1 MIKFG
6 SAFPDTYFPGTST
19 MKKEYLGVSDFSG
32 AIAEGRKIMKDLI
45 DNSIVDYTQALFCSD
60 CFAKAPLEFFYMPT
74 SSTGK
79 WHGGPKDTC
88 NCVGGNIEHTKQ
100 VLAMSD
106 KVLHRY
112 ESALGVFYDQLA
124 GALRV
129 ACILHDIAKYSSG
142 SIWVS
147 KTHGEEGAELLR
159 SVKTDFPFAALVI
172 EAVQGHMYYWKFSTI
187 YDSIATFGSGSL
199 NGLFLSFMLS
209 ECDYYSF

>member
-6 SAFPDTYFPGTST
+6 DQFPDTYFPSSST
-19 MKKEYLGVSDFSG
+19 MKKDYLGASDFSEV
-32 AIAEGRKIMKDLI
+32 IAEGRKIMKDLI
-45 DNSIVDYTQALFCSD
+45 DNSIVDYNQALFCSD
-60 CFAKAPLEFFYMPT
+60 CFAKAADEFFYMPT

-79 WHGGPKDTC
+79 WHGGPKDIC

-124 GALRV
+124 CALRV

-142 SIWVS
+142 SLWVS
-147 KTHGEEGAELLR
+147 KTHGEEGAQLISSIDTEYEWASLIA
-159 SVKTDFPFAALVI
+159 DAI
-172 EAVQGHMYYWKFSTI
+172 QGHMYYWKFDTMYNAI
-187 YDSIATFGSGSL
+187 VTFGSGSL
-199 NGLFLSFMLS
+199 NGLFLNFMLS
-209 ECDYYSF
+209 EADYYSF